1 MAAETFNF
9 VPAVVPEATRG
20 GRKSKYAATVESVYQ
35 YLQDHKETS
44 AVKIELEGIAV
55 KLAVTSFRNAI
66 KRLYPDSLRLVQR
79 ADELYIERR

>member
-1 MAAETFNF
+1 MAADGFNF
-9 VPAVVPEATRG
+9 MPAVVPEALRG
-20 GRKSKYAATVESVYQ
+20 GRGSKYAATVESVYQ

-44 AVKIELEGIAV
+44 AVKIDLQGVAV

-79 ADELYIERR
+79 GDELYIERR